1 MKNPILINE
10 PKKFDFL
17 IYNKVSNNQN
27 KCVFIVILG
36 ALEDMG
42 RLEIHLGALGRV
54 NIRFRHLSK
63 ASNWLL
69 LFQTEKWEKAIT
81 LFLFNPRISS

>member
-1 MKNPILINE
+1 MKNPMLINE
-10 PKKFDFL
+10 PKKIDFL
-17 IYNKVSNNQN
+17 LIHNKVSNNQN

-42 RLEIHLGALGRV
+42 RVEIGRV